1 VLYWEGGTFWRYEV
15 VNKHHT
21 EGSGKA
27 TPPVCRYS
35 TFVLSFWG
43 TGMFLEKLFFD
54 KKDRE
59 FSALQEYK
67 FVY

>member
-1 VLYWEGGTFWRYEV
+1 VIGKKIWRNVRNREH
-15 VNKHHT
+15 NGLAGHK
-21 EGSGKA
+21 EWG
-27 TPPVCRYS
+27 